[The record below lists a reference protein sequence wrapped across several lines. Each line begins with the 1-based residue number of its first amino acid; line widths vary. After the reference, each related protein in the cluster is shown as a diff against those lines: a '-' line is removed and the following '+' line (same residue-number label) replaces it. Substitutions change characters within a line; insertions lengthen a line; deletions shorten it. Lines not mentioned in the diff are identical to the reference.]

1 MDRECDSISDEARGN
16 REGTETYLTVPV
28 TFTITSTITASITLY
43 YSWVHQIFRSIGPA
57 IMLMA
62 YIAGPALLVFAK

>member
-1 MDRECDSISDEARGN
+1 MDSECDSISGEARGN
-16 REGTETYLTVPV
+16 REATYLTVPV